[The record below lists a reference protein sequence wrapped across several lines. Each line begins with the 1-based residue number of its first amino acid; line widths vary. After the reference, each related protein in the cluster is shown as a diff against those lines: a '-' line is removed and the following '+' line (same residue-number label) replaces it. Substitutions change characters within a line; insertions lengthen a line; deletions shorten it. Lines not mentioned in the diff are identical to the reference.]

1 MVLSRTTAADHVFIP
16 QALTSK
22 WLDLLRR
29 NEIVDAVDVIYENK
43 GNDEFIG
50 EKS

>member
-16 QALTSK
+16 QTLTSK

-29 NEIVDAVDVIYENK
+29 NEIVDAVGMTYENK
-43 GNDEFIG
+43 GSDRFRG